1 VPALAVKINPDKL
14 FVFNV
19 IDLDKFKL
27 NFIGFEMGLFIHV
40 WVADR
45 NLLNFR
51 QGNEL
56 VVFSDECRQIC
67 QVLDIFLVLR
77 NFIFDVFEVLGV
89 ESFPQ
94 VFGVIFELLNGFITR
109 LDAMLNSFFKVL
121 NTLVKYGLS
130 NGWEELLAIGHNI
143 IGWLGFNLVDNF
155 LYLMSRD
162 VEVNFEQG
170 IGIRVEVVLFL
181 VLGER
186 LPHSHFMQVE
196 SDFGFGRA
204 MIYLIGGF
212 GEFGLELLF
221 GRLILL
227 GVDGD
232 CGADC
237 VGSDCRLLGGV
248 LFLQPH
254 VTLHLILILHTCVI
268 NDLLKPLGNL
278 TIIQIVNISQVE
290 FHHVPHVVTILHH
303 TYLSL

>member
-1 VPALAVKINPDKL
+1 ML
-14 FVFNV
+14 VFNV

-27 NFIGFEMGLFIHV
+27 NFIRFEMSLFVHV

-45 NLLNFR
+45 SLLNFG

-67 QVLDIFLVLR
+67 QVLDVLLVLG
-77 NFIFDVFEVLGV
+77 NFIFDDFEVLGV

-94 VFGVIFELLNGFITR
+94 VFGVIFELLNGLITR
-109 LDAMLNSFFKVL
+109 LNAMLNSFFKVL
-121 NTLVKYGLS
+121 DTLVKHGLS
-130 NGWEELLAIGHNI
+130 NGREELLAIGHNI
-143 IGWLGFNLVDNF
+143 VAGFGLNLVDNF
-155 LYLMSRD
+155 LDLMSWD

-170 IGIRVEVVLFL
+170 IGIRVEVVLFV

-186 LPHSHFMQVE
+186 LPHGHFVQVE
-196 SDFGFGRA
+196 SDFGLGRTVVD
-204 MIYLIGGF
+204 LVGGF

-232 CGADC
+232 CGAYC
-237 VGSDCRLLGGV
+237 VGSDCRLLDSV

-254 VTLHLILILHTCVI
+254 IALQLILILHACTI
-268 NDLLKPLGNL
+268 NHLLEPLGHL
-278 TIIQIVNISQVE
+278 TVIQIVNIGQIE
-290 FHHVPHVVTILHH
+290 LHHVPHVVTKLHQ